1 MSLTSSMFTCQICA
15 DDYVSKSIK
24 TCSYCSEQA
33 CNNCIKTY
41 TMNLQN
47 TQKNCMFCNK
57 KFNRIDLI
65 KLFGST
71 FIDSTDYKNHI
82 KDLLFK
88 EERNHIPKSLP
99 IIEKQNDIKK
109 YNQLIKNLKQE
120 INNDI
125 DNQVY
130 DKYSLEF
137 CIKSGKI
144 HAYNLYLYNIKN
156 NKKKEKIIYKYPC
169 ANNKCNGFVNN
180 IWNCQLC
187 DLTTC
192 KNCFT
197 IAEENHECK
206 QDDIDTANIIKNNSK
221 PCPNCNISIIKTD
234 GCDQMWCVSCHTT
247 FDWKTLQIKKSGI
260 IHNPEYFRYLRENGI
275 AIPRYENDNP
285 CNNDYNHSFNLL
297 SVFNRRYKNTI
308 KEIEKA
314 REFNHH
320 SYVTEYITYN
330 LNRTPK
336 FKLNDKSIEKANNYA
351 DRKEKECVAILSKP
365 NITTKIDSINIDIL
379 YEYYRIINHIR
390 DTVLN
395 GANNTINSYEQWK
408 DKERIRFLTNQINE
422 ERYKINLLKHFKTIE
437 YLTHFVD
444 FQSTIIEISKDLLI
458 NICNN
463 LEKDVDKAV
472 ENDTEKIDIFKKYN
486 IYQTEEVINKICSD
500 WDTINHS
507 YKLSKKLEIPKFTLS
522 RK

>member
-1 MSLTSSMFTCQICA
+1 MITCQICA
-15 DDYVSKSIK
+15 EDYDSKSIK
-24 TCSYCSEQA
+24 NCSYCLEQA

-41 TMNLQN
+41 TINLQN
-47 TQKNCMFCNK
+47 TQKNCMFCNT

-65 KLFGST
+65 NLFGPT
-71 FIDSTDYKNHI
+71 FIDSPDYKNHI
-82 KDLLFK
+82 KELLFK

-99 IIEKQNDIKK
+99 IIEKQNNINKYKDI
-109 YNQLIKNLKQE
+109 IKNLQKE
-120 INNDI
+120 INYDLN
-125 DNQVY
+125 NLVY
-130 DKYSLEF
+130 DKYSMEF
-137 CIKSGKI
+137 CLKTGKL
-144 HAYNLYLYNIKN
+144 HAYNLYLNNIKN
-156 NKKKEKIIYKYPC
+156 NKTQKERVIYKYPC
-169 ANNKCNGFVNN
+169 ANNLCNGFVNN
-180 IWNCQLC
+180 HWNCQLC
-187 DLTTC
+187 ELTTC

-247 FDWKTLQIKKSGI
+247 FDWKTLQIKKSGV

-297 SVFNRRYKNTI
+297 SAFNRRYKNTI
-308 KEIEKA
+308 KEIQKA
-314 REFNHH
+314 RDFDHG
-320 SYVTEYITYN
+320 SYISEYISYN
-330 LNRTPK
+330 FNRTSM
-336 FKLNDKSIEKANNYA
+336 FKLNDKSIQRANNYA
-351 DRKEKECVAILSKP
+351 YRKEKESIDILSKL
-365 NITTKIDSINIDIL
+365 NITNKIDSINIDIL
-379 YEYYRIINHIR
+379 YEYYRTINHIR
-390 DTVLN
+390 DIVLN

-422 ERYKINLLKHFKTIE
+422 ERYKINLLKHFKSIE
-437 YLTHFVD
+437 YLTHFVQ

-472 ENDTEKIDIFKKYN
+472 ENNSEKIDIFNKYN

-500 WDTINHS
+500 WDNINHS
-507 YKLSKKLEIPKFTLS
+507 YKLSKKLEVPKFTLS

>member
-1 MSLTSSMFTCQICA
+1 MSLTSSMITCQICA
-15 DDYVSKSIK
+15 EDYVSKSIK
-24 TCSYCSEQA
+24 NCSYCLEQA

-47 TQKNCMFCNK
+47 TQKNCMFCST
-57 KFNRIDLI
+57 KFNRINLI
-65 KLFGST
+65 ELFGST

-82 KDLLFK
+82 KELLFK

-109 YNQLIKNLKQE
+109 YNEIIKNLQLE
-120 INNDI
+120 INQDI
-125 DNQVY
+125 DNEVY
-130 DKYSLEF
+130 DRYSMEYCL
-137 CIKSGKI
+137 KAGKL
-144 HAYNLYLYNIKN
+144 HAYNLYLSNIKN
-156 NKKKEKIIYKYPC
+156 NKKKERVVYKYPC
-169 ANNKCNGFVNN
+169 ANNQCNGFVNN
-180 IWNCQLC
+180 HWNCQLC

-197 IAEENHECK
+197 ITEENHECK
-206 QDDIDTANIIKNNSK
+206 QDDINTANIIKNNSK

-247 FDWKTLQIKKSGI
+247 FDWKTLQIKKTGI

-275 AIPRYENDNP
+275 AIPRYENDNH

-297 SVFNRRYKNTI
+297 SVFNRRYKSTI
-308 KEIEKA
+308 KEVENA
-314 REFNHH
+314 RQFNHDT
-320 SYVTEYITYN
+320 YVTEYITYN

-351 DRKEKECVAILSKP
+351 DKKEKECVEILSKP
-365 NITTKIDSINIDIL
+365 NITTKIDSVNIDIL

-390 DTVLN
+390 DTVLIN
-395 GANNTINSYEQWK
+395 ANNTINSYDQWK

-422 ERYKINLLKHFKTIE
+422 ERYKINLLKHFKEIE
-437 YLTHFVD
+437 YLTHFVQ

-463 LEKDVDKAV
+463 LDKDVDKAV
-472 ENDTEKIDIFKKYN
+472 ENDSEKIDLFNKYN
-486 IYQTEEVINKICSD
+486 VYQTEEVINKICSD
-500 WDTINHS
+500 WDDINYS